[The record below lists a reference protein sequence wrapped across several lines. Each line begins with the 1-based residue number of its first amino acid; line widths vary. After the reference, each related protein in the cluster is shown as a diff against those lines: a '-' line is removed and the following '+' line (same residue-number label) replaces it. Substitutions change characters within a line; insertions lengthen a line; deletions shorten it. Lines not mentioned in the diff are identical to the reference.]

1 MFFVN
6 FKAFLRFQF
15 ANQFIFM
22 LLFQDHQF
30 NLQTQPPT
38 LRVNFK
44 SFYLCYFVFLFLAD
58 SQHANFNQHQQIST
72 GQIENGQKTQDSK
85 LSRIV

>member
-1 MFFVN
+1 MFLLN
-6 FKAFLRFQF
+6 FKTFLRFQF

-22 LLFQDHQF
+22 LLFQDHKF

-44 SFYLCYFVFLFLAD
+44 SFYLCYFFFFFFSWLIVNMQT
-58 SQHANFNQHQQIST
+58 SINT
-72 GQIENGQKTQDSK
+72 SK
-85 LSRIV
+85 YQPAK